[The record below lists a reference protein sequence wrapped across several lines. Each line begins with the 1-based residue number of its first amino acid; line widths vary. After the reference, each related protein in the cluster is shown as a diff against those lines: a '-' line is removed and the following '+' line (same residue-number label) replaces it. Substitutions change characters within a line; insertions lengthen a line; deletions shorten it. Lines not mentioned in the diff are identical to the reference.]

1 MSLLQE
7 HANQLGNHITNNEE
21 LQNVAASQKAQSLA
35 DKYNEIQEHYNAGVG
50 AISTLSSA
58 FHMGRKVYKGLQKA
72 RAGTSVEPPTA
83 STTQATPNAPT
94 DGEAVDPAARPPGAP
109 KPKKMNVPTDVE
121 DTRATSAATFQ
132 ERATSDP
139 VAQGANLTEEQLKDI
154 PLNQV
159 QPDGSIKATGP
170 TPRELETQTG
180 ARPAQA
186 SSGNGTQAEAPAGEN
201 SSAPMTDADRLG
213 APRAGEPVN
222 SSSGGQLSVRSAEG
236 GVEGA
241 EGLGGDLT
249 ENIGSQVAKKGLGT
263 AIKSAIGGIGSEG
276 LEAGAMTALDAVPV
290 VGELA
295 AVGMGLYSLF
305 HGLGDKPPDAA
316 TEKAKAPTGAEGA
329 AIDPSALLGKAN

>member
-7 HANQLGNHITNNEE
+7 HANQLGNHITSNQE
-21 LQNVAASQKAQSLA
+21 LADVAASQKAQSLA

-72 RAGTSVEPPTA
+72 RAGTSLDPPSSTA
-83 STTQATPNAPT
+83 PSNPTPNAPET
-94 DGEAVDPAARPPGAP
+94 TEASDPAAEAAAANRNAVNNNQFRPALDDPA
-109 KPKKMNVPTDVE
+109 
-121 DTRATSAATFQ
+121 ATSGATVRDF
-132 ERATSDP
+132 DP
-139 VAQGANLTEEQLKDI
+139 EQLRDV

-159 QPDGSIKATGP
+159 QPDGSVAPTGP
-170 TPRELETQTG
+170 TPRQLDVE
-180 ARPAQA
+180 RSAQA
-186 SSGNGTQAEAPAGEN
+186 SHPTGTQAEAPAGEN
-201 SSAPMTDADRLG
+201 DSAPLTDADRLG
-213 APRAGEPVN
+213 APRAGTATHSE
-222 SSSGGQLSVRSAEG
+222 SGGQLAS
-236 GVEGA
+236 EGA
-241 EGLGGDLT
+241 DDLGGDLT
-249 ENIGSQVAKKGLGT
+249 ENIGSQVAKKGVGDVVKG
-263 AIKSAIGGIGSEG
+263 AVSSIGSEG

-329 AIDPSALLGKAN
+329 AIDPSALLGKT